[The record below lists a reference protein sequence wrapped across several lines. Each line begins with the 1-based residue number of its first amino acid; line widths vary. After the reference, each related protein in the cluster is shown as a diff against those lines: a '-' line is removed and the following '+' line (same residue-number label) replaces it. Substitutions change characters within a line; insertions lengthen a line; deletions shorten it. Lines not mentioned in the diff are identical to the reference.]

1 MTSTAVTGSL
11 QPGVAPIVGQIAEAQ
26 RRRRIS
32 FRVIFFLT
40 WAVVLTA
47 LLGPIMIGPQF
58 NWEFIGTYWQ
68 YILGGATTTVV
79 VAVLSI
85 LLAIALA
92 ILGALGRLSPN
103 PVLNGLASLY
113 VSVIRGTPLLVQI
126 LFWFLALSELGT
138 RYGLRF
144 LILPLM
150 VIGVGALGVNY
161 GAYMTEIFRAGIQAV
176 PHGQR
181 EAARALGMPE
191 HLVFRRIVLPQA
203 FRIVVPAI
211 GNEFIA
217 MIKDTSLVSF
227 IAIQEVLWRAQTA
240 GRREVA
246 VFEALLVA
254 ALVYWVLTIIFSFFQ
269 ERLERRLARSDR

>member
-1 MTSTAVTGSL
+1 
-11 QPGVAPIVGQIAEAQ
+11 
-26 RRRRIS
+26 
-32 FRVIFFLT
+32 
-40 WAVVLTA
+40 
-47 LLGPIMIGPQF
+47 
-58 NWEFIGTYWQ
+58 
-68 YILGGATTTVV
+68 
-79 VAVLSI
+79 
-85 LLAIALA
+85 
-92 ILGALGRLSPN
+92 
-103 PVLNGLASLY
+103 
-113 VSVIRGTPLLVQI
+113 
-126 LFWFLALSELGT
+126 
-138 RYGLRF
+138 
-144 LILPLM
+144 
-150 VIGVGALGVNY
+150 
-161 GAYMTEIFRAGIQAV
+161 
-176 PHGQR
+176 
-181 EAARALGMPE
+181 MPE